1 MVNLMYVKAHATK
14 LISLEISSSPVIL
27 VSGLYFIIYL
37 LSFNFKINHQ
47 KYLFYLSI
55 FKHYCHRCFFSNP
68 KWEVKESVTQ
78 ARRGQWPRTP
88 PVYLNEVL
96 GSAPPPG
103 QGRWTS
109 VWRGGLGSAT
119 SRGIDRIKLDLS
131 EINTKE
137 RRATHTSRWG
147 RGCDTRRRNISWR
160 KHKTW
165 TFFLCLF
172 IFQTKKGH
180 GGFFFSS
187 KWRY

>member
-1 MVNLMYVKAHATK
+1 MYLYTKYINLIIFPWRWAVLPWYLAF
-14 LISLEISSSPVIL
+14 IL
-27 VSGLYFIIYL
+27 LCIY
-37 LSFNFKINHQ
+37 
-47 KYLFYLSI
+47 YLSI
-55 FKHYCHRCFFSNP
+55 SKQTIINKSNFQTLLPQTYFFIP
-68 KWEVKESVTQ
+68 KWEAEDSVTR
-78 ARRGQWPRTP
+78 ARRGQWPRT

-147 RGCDTRRRNISWR
+147 RGRDTRRRNISWR

-165 TFFLCLF
+165 TFFPLF
-172 IFQTKKGH
+172 IYISNEEGPRWIL
-180 GGFFFSS
+180 FFSS
-187 KWRY
+187 KRRY